1 MTAVDGGR
9 IFYTVNQH
17 LSHGGVYPLYFTGTP
32 KFTVK
37 LENSTIHHI
46 NGRADYG
53 GLKKEPDSDYY
64 TFTPPE
70 EEDIVLNDTIIHEP
84 FTMTN
89 GYPTAS
95 NGGKTA
101 SATRNTVIS
110 CSCRMRRSISA
121 KSPTVLP

>member
-1 MTAVDGGR
+1 MTAVDGGS

-17 LSHGGVYPLYFTGTP
+17 LSLGFVYPLYFTGTP

-37 LENSTIHHI
+37 LEKSDIHCI
-46 NGRADYG
+46 NGDKYYG
-53 GLKKEPDSDYY
+53 GLMKEPDSDYY
-64 TFTPPE
+64 TFTPE
-70 EEDIVLNDTIIHEP
+70 QEEDIVLNDTIIHEP

-101 SATRNTVIS
+101 ATRNTVIS